1 MRSWIGESIISDL
14 FLALAMHLPV
24 HCANHFKTTQLHCTK
39 MFLSCR
45 DWPLLCLLIW
55 LHAQDPNSWF
65 HWSPIC
71 TKGILMLQIQLPSS
85 SFWSHFHIKTWCK
98 CISFISNL
106 TLSSF
111 MSTLAFEILVFPMK
125 SWPTLWSA
133 FARDPILDWTFLT
146 KLSWLNFLQMK
157 SWPTLWSLFAREPI
171 LDWTFIRFGE
181 GAWPTT
187 TLFIGTEKNISTLDT

>member
-1 MRSWIGESIISDL
+1 MQTTL
-14 FLALAMHLPV
+14 TALCLV
-24 HCANHFKTTQLHCTK
+24 TIKLHCG
-39 MFLSCR
+39 SWCPA
-45 DWPLLCLLIW
+45 DWPLLCLLIL

-71 TKGILMLQIQLPSS
+71 TKGILMLQIQSPSS
-85 SFWSHFHIKTWCK
+85 SFWSHFQIKTWCK

-111 MSTLAFEILVFPMK
+111 MSTWSFDILVFPMK

-146 KLSWLNFLQMK
+146 KLSWLNFL
-157 SWPTLWSLFAREPI
+157 
-171 LDWTFIRFGE
+171 DWTFSQWKVDQPCDRCLPGSQSLTGPSSGLVRE
-181 GAWPTT
+181 RDPPP
-187 TLFIGTEKNISTLDT
+187 LCSLELKNISIIGEN